1 MGVSWPNLAYA
12 ILNALACGT
21 LGVQAALALRGHGTR
36 IQMPTAVTALVCALA
51 SGVFAALRLGRL
63 DRFVNVF
70 GNPSSSIAQGY
81 YAIVLLIIVAVVAI
95 VVMRRSE
102 DGEQPAW
109 ASVLGLAASLV
120 GVYALAANLTATVH
134 SAAKTWL
141 TVAYVLLAAL
151 VLGVLTCSAFVA
163 ASLVGVYA
171 LAANLTAT
179 VHSAAKTWLTV
190 AYVLLAALVLGV
202 LTCSAFGAA
211 AEKAS
216 GTNAPA
222 WLARMG
228 AVGVGGTAAL
238 GVMTVVY
245 GFVAPS
251 LGSRRATSLTTST
264 YGIVPGHP
272 SGSSVS
278 DVAATPGVESPLFWG
293 VALGVGVLVPLVL
306 AVVSRKTK
314 GAGRS
319 AMSLAGVV
327 CVLVGFG
334 VTIGMFAL
342 TTSATKM
349 FA

>member
-36 IQMPTAVTALVCALA
+36 IQMPAAVTALVCALA

-102 DGEQPAW
+102 DGELPAW

-151 VLGVLTCSAFVA
+151 VLGVLTCSAF
-163 ASLVGVYA
+163 
-171 LAANLTAT
+171 
-179 VHSAAKTWLTV
+179 
-190 AYVLLAALVLGV
+190 
-202 LTCSAFGAA
+202 GAA

-216 GTNAPA
+216 GANAPA
-222 WLARMG
+222 WLVRMG
-228 AVGVGGTAAL
+228 TVGVGGTAAL

-278 DVAATPGVESPLFWG
+278 DVASTPGVESPLFWG

-306 AVVSRKTK
+306 AAVSRKAK

-319 AMSLAGVV
+319 AASLAGVV